1 MSHSTHWDAIVV
13 GAGLGGMTTA
23 AYLTVLGK
31 RTLLLERHSV
41 LGGSSHVFRRQNK
54 WEFDCGIHYI
64 GDCGPNGQ
72 VPTLLRGLGLD
83 EKIEWLPMDENGF
96 DTIVGPDLELKIPV
110 GWDNYLERLLST
122 FPDEEKGIR
131 FYVSV
136 MRRLGEHL
144 DRSLHVAS
152 NKGLMQLA
160 RKAGWAAP
168 WMMVPHAGLLAA
180 CRLKPSTVVALSA
193 ENGALTTL
201 PQNLPCIMVAGFLRD
216 YVGGGSWYPRGGGQI
231 LSAGFAEVIQS
242 HGGTIRTQAHVES
255 IDVENGK
262 TTGVTLA
269 GGETLHA
276 PVVVAAGDIKRTF
289 RELVG
294 YENLPRY
301 MRKRCENW
309 KMTSPLINA
318 FFGVEIDIHSTPN
331 TNYFAIPNWDD
342 ATSLLNLTKQS
353 ARRVTKASGRDP
365 YEWASS

>member
-1 MSHSTHWDAIVV
+1 EHRRAAIYPSRALVGTERSEHSGPVYSPFYPTTRFSGDFKMSHSTHWDAIVV

-180 CRLKPSTVVALSA
+180 CRLKPSTVV
-193 ENGALTTL
+193 
-201 PQNLPCIMVAGFLRD
+201 
-216 YVGGGSWYPRGGGQI
+216 
-231 LSAGFAEVIQS
+231 
-242 HGGTIRTQAHVES
+242 
-255 IDVENGK
+255 
-262 TTGVTLA
+262 
-269 GGETLHA
+269 
-276 PVVVAAGDIKRTF
+276 
-289 RELVG
+289 
-294 YENLPRY
+294 
-301 MRKRCENW
+301 
-309 KMTSPLINA
+309 
-318 FFGVEIDIHSTPN
+318 
-331 TNYFAIPNWDD
+331 
-342 ATSLLNLTKQS
+342 
-353 ARRVTKASGRDP
+353 
-365 YEWASS
+365 